1 MHFDNLCTGKEYPK
15 DETKQT
21 KIQANVIWKPSIIV
35 ERFSVSYNCC
45 IIARS
50 QITVTVVGHAVTA
63 WTSEN
68 EMIFFFGETE
78 KYDNKLLISCIYYCL
93 LTMLDEEHSVWTTH
107 VFNEHA
113 KKESTTCT
121 CICATAKIMRIY
133 GKFCQRVYPLLFCI
147 DCILCYFL
155 FSPNILL
162 QSVIHAF
169 RTPCILN
176 DSIGMQPTVTLLT
189 GVV

>member
-1 MHFDNLCTGKEYPK
+1 MHFDNPCTGKEYPK

-45 IIARS
+45 IIANHCYCSRPCS
-50 QITVTVVGHAVTA
+50 DSMDIRKRDDF
-63 WTSEN
+63 
-68 EMIFFFGETE
+68 FFFGETE

-162 QSVIHAF
+162 KSVIHAF

>member
-1 MHFDNLCTGKEYPK
+1 MHFDNPCTGKEYPK

-68 EMIFFFGETE
+68 EMIFFFLRNWEIW
-78 KYDNKLLISCIYYCL
+78 KQVVNFLYLLLLIDDAGWRALCMND
-93 LTMLDEEHSVWTTH
+93 T
-107 VFNEHA
+107 
-113 KKESTTCT
+113 
-121 CICATAKIMRIY
+121 
-133 GKFCQRVYPLLFCI
+133 RV
-147 DCILCYFL
+147 
-155 FSPNILL
+155 
-162 QSVIHAF
+162 
-169 RTPCILN
+169 
-176 DSIGMQPTVTLLT
+176 
-189 GVV
+189 

>member
-113 KKESTTCT
+113 KKDSLTCT
-121 CICATAKIMRIY
+121 YIYATANIMENSVKEYTLFYFELIV
-133 GKFCQRVYPLLFCI
+133 FCVIFFFPKHFTTKCNSCI
-147 DCILCYFL
+147 
-155 FSPNILL
+155 
-162 QSVIHAF
+162 
-169 RTPCILN
+169 
-176 DSIGMQPTVTLLT
+176 
-189 GVV
+189 

>member
-1 MHFDNLCTGKEYPK
+1 MNTLIYALFPYYLCQQPRLVFIFYCCAHCFTPRLWGRDHYSCFESRYIGRIYIFKMHFDNPCTGKEYPK

-68 EMIFFFGETE
+68 EMIFFFLRNWEIW
-78 KYDNKLLISCIYYCL
+78 KQVVNFLYLLLLIDDAGWRALCMND
-93 LTMLDEEHSVWTTH
+93 T
-107 VFNEHA
+107 
-113 KKESTTCT
+113 
-121 CICATAKIMRIY
+121 
-133 GKFCQRVYPLLFCI
+133 RV
-147 DCILCYFL
+147 
-155 FSPNILL
+155 
-162 QSVIHAF
+162 
-169 RTPCILN
+169 
-176 DSIGMQPTVTLLT
+176 
-189 GVV
+189 